1 MTRVSKRGSERV
13 RVTAK
18 ERILLHLLEFANYA
32 DAVEVPSTM
41 TQEGIAQA
49 AWILVPH
56 VTQYARPLIREGLA
70 RERTAHIQGGRRR
83 RKVYDLTEAGRFAAI
98 RLRNALKAETIRL
111 RDTGGVREETLA
123 GILAFTPGVSFLELI
138 RRAVQSGVVDLESL
152 TAKPAEVSVQM
163 LANAPR
169 VEWFVGREEEL
180 GAVTK
185 AEGPRLFV
193 VRGVAGIGKT
203 TLAARACDL
212 LRTKRNLFWHR
223 VRAWDTPK
231 SVLAALGDF
240 LASLGKPGLRAIL
253 MRGDLAQATQVLLED
268 VRGSRSFLVFDDVHD
283 SGPELLPFFRALK
296 DIVAQVPDVHV
307 LCLTRRTVPFYD
319 RRDLI
324 LGGVVKEIELGG
336 LDPAEFAQVLSG
348 QPGRE
353 TLADACRAVGGHPLF
368 LQLVRSAPSPPR
380 PAEIR
385 RDVHQF
391 VEETVYRELGEP
403 ERQIMKV
410 ACLYRVP
417 MPREA
422 FLPEPGLSHN
432 AFLSLVDRA
441 LITPI
446 GEKGFGVHETI
457 QGFFES
463 VVTPMERQRLAA
475 FAMRSLRDR
484 AAEVLADG
492 DAVACIDYLSN
503 ALRVA
508 PSDERVAIEEELGDA
523 HERVGDLPAALVAY
537 KEGLKASGAPETA
550 SRIHRKI
557 ATAFLVRGEMK
568 TAESEIEAASQAI
581 GDLLYHERARID
593 LLRCRLASFKEEWEE
608 AREHGEAALRGFQ
621 LYKDPRGEAE
631 VLLELGAN
639 EFQAPAGDVPAA
651 ERHLQ
656 MASAL
661 CDSLEDDLLRARVH
675 KALAHLYAYRMG
687 DAEKAGLH
695 LAAIDGLPKA
705 LQDPHM
711 YRGFVML
718 KGYYCLE
725 LLGDTTRA
733 EAYFAEAL
741 ALARRIYDSDT
752 IASARYGLGFVAY
765 FRERFEDAQAL
776 FEQTAADFASLGFS
790 GFAVESLSMVAE
802 CCLLEGDFE
811 GFRSVMVSLREP
823 SMARGVEARH
833 VLVNVLDGLDAL
845 LRGDEAAC
853 HSAFT
858 EALRQ
863 TEESAAKEWPLV
875 YAVHTLYGVALAVM
889 DQPEAAAEH
898 SRQADVFLQEH
909 GMKARLDLKPKVE
922 RRLETELKLA
932 VTPRP
937 TS

>member
-1 MTRVSKRGSERV
+1 M

-18 ERILLHLLEFANYA
+18 ERILLHLLEFASYA
-32 DAVEVPSTM
+32 DAVEVPASM

-49 AWILVPH
+49 VWILVPH
-56 VTQYARPLIREGLA
+56 VTQYVRPLIREGLA
-70 RERTAHIQGGRRR
+70 RERTAHVQGGRRR
-83 RKVYDLTEAGRFAAI
+83 RKVYDLTEAGRFAAT
-98 RLRNALKAETIRL
+98 RLRTALKAETVRS
-111 RDTGGVREETLA
+111 RDANGVRDATLA
-123 GILAFTPGVSFLELI
+123 EILGSAPGLSLLEVV
-138 RRAVQSGVVDLESL
+138 RRSVQSGVVDLDSL
-152 TAKPAEVSVQM
+152 AAKPSAVRVSV
-163 LANAPR
+163 LSNAPH

-180 GAVTK
+180 GVVT
-185 AEGPRLFV
+185 EPDGPRLFV

-203 TLAARACDL
+203 TLAARACEL
-212 LRTKRNLFWHR
+212 LRSKRNLFWHR

-240 LASLGKPGLRAIL
+240 LLSLGKPGLRAVL
-253 MRGDLAQATQVLLED
+253 VRGDLAQATDVLRED
-268 VRGSRSFLVFDDVHD
+268 VRGSRSFLVFDDVHEA
-283 SGPELLPFFRALK
+283 GPELLPFFRALK
-296 DIVAQVPDVHV
+296 DLVVQVPDAHV

-319 RRDLI
+319 RRDVL

-348 QPGRE
+348 QPGGE
-353 TLADACRAVGGHPLF
+353 SLADACRAVGGHPLF

-422 FLPEPGLSHN
+422 FLPEPGLSHH

-463 VVTPMERQRLAA
+463 VVTPLERQHLAA
-475 FAMRSLRDR
+475 FALRSLRDR
-484 AAEVLADG
+484 AAEVLAGG
-492 DAVACIDYLSN
+492 DAVACIDCLSN

-537 KEGLKASGAPETA
+537 KEALKAPGAPETA

-568 TAESEIEAASQAI
+568 DAESEIESASQAI
-581 GDLLYHERARID
+581 GDLQYHERARID

-608 AREHGEAALRGFQ
+608 AREHGQAALRVFQ
-621 LYKDPRGEAE
+621 MYKDPRGEAE
-631 VLLELGAN
+631 VLLELGDN
-639 EFQAPAGDVPAA
+639 EIQSLAGDVPAA

-656 MASAL
+656 AALALSASL
-661 CDSLEDDLLRARVH
+661 KDDLLRARAH
-675 KALAHLYAYRMG
+675 KAMAHLYAYRMG
-687 DAEKAGLH
+687 DAEKAGAH

-705 LQDPHM
+705 LHDPHL

-725 LLGDTTRA
+725 LLADPTGA

-741 ALARRIYDSDT
+741 ALARRIYDSDS
-752 IASARYGLGFVAY
+752 IVSARYGLGFVAY

-776 FEQTAADFASLGFS
+776 FEQTAADFASLGLS
-790 GFAVESLSMVAE
+790 GLAVESLSMVAE
-802 CCLLEGDFE
+802 CCLLEGNMD
-811 GFRSVMVSLREP
+811 GFRSVVASLGEP
-823 SMARGVEARH
+823 TMARGVEARYVLVH
-833 VLVNVLDGLDAL
+833 VLYGLDAL
-845 LRGDEAAC
+845 LRHDEAGC
-853 HSAFT
+853 HSAFS
-858 EALRQ
+858 EALGR
-863 TEESAAKEWPLV
+863 TEESAAKEWPLAH
-875 YAVHTLYGVALAVM
+875 AVHTFYGVALAVM
-889 DQPEAAAEH
+889 DQPEAAAQH
-898 SRQADVFLQEH
+898 SREADRFLQKH
-909 GMKARLDLKPKVE
+909 GLKARLDLKPKVE
-922 RRLETELKLA
+922 RRLDAALRRA
-932 VTPRP
+932 VTPQP
-937 TS
+937 T

>member
-1 MTRVSKRGSERV
+1 M

-18 ERILLHLLEFANYA
+18 ERILLHLLEFAGYA
-32 DAVEVPSTM
+32 DAVEVPASM

-49 AWILVPH
+49 VWILVPH
-56 VTQYARPLIREGLA
+56 VTQYVRPLIREGLA
-70 RERTAHIQGGRRR
+70 RERIAHIQGGRRR

-98 RLRNALKAETIRL
+98 RLRNALKAEMVRS
-111 RDTGGVREETLA
+111 RDANGVRDATVAEVLA
-123 GILAFTPGVSFLELI
+123 SAPGISLLEVV
-138 RRAVQSGVVDLESL
+138 RRSVQSGVVDLESL
-152 TAKPAEVSVQM
+152 AVRPAEVSVQM
-163 LANAPR
+163 LSNAPR

-180 GAVTK
+180 GAVTQLD
-185 AEGPRLFV
+185 GPRLFV

-203 TLAARACDL
+203 TLAARACEL

-240 LASLGKPGLRAIL
+240 LVSLGKPGLRSVL
-253 MRGDLAQATQVLLED
+253 MRGDLAQAIQVLRED

-283 SGPELLPFFRALK
+283 AGPELLPFFRALK
-296 DIVAQVPDVHV
+296 DIVVQVPDVHV
-307 LCLTRRTVPFYD
+307 LCMTRRTVPFYD
-319 RRDLI
+319 RRDVI
-324 LGGVVKEIELGG
+324 LGSAVKEIELRG

-348 QPGRE
+348 QPGSE
-353 TLADACRAVGGHPLF
+353 NLADACRAVGGHPLF
-368 LQLVRSAPSPPR
+368 LQLVRSATSPPR

-417 MPREA
+417 MPRAA

-463 VVTPMERQRLAA
+463 VVTPMERQGLAA
-475 FAMRSLRDR
+475 FATRSLRDR
-484 AAEVLADG
+484 AAEVLANG
-492 DAVACIDYLSN
+492 DVVASIDYLSN

-508 PSDERVAIEEELGDA
+508 PPDERVAIEEELGDA
-523 HERVGDLPAALVAY
+523 YERVGDLPAALVAY
-537 KEGLKASGAPETA
+537 KEGLKASGAPDTP

-568 TAESEIEAASQAI
+568 PAESEIEAASQAI
-581 GDLLYHERARID
+581 GDLQYHERARID

-608 AREHGEAALRGFQ
+608 AREHGEAALRVFQ
-621 LYKDPRGEAE
+621 EYDDPRGQAE
-631 VLLELGAN
+631 VLLELGGN
-639 EFQAPAGDVPAA
+639 EFQSPAGDVPAA
-651 ERHLQ
+651 EKHLQ
-656 MASAL
+656 MALAL
-661 CDSLEDDLLRARVH
+661 CDSIGDDLLRGMVH
-675 KALAHLYAYRMG
+675 KAMAHLYAYRIG

-695 LAAIDGLPKA
+695 VAAIDGLPKA

-725 LLGDTTRA
+725 LLADTTRA

-741 ALARRIYDSDT
+741 ALGRKIYDPDT
-752 IASARYGLGFVAY
+752 MVAARYGLGFVAY
-765 FRERFEDAQAL
+765 FRERFEDAHAL
-776 FEQTAADFASLGFS
+776 FEQSATDFASLGHA
-790 GFAVESLSMVAE
+790 GLAVESLSMVAE

-811 GFRSVMVSLREP
+811 GFRSVTASLREP
-823 SMARGVEARH
+823 GMARGVEARFA
-833 VLVNVLDGLDAL
+833 LVHVLDGVDAL
-845 LRGDEAAC
+845 LRHDEAAC
-853 HSAFT
+853 HSAFA

-863 TEESAAKEWPLV
+863 TEAPATKEWPLV
-875 YAVHTLYGVALAVM
+875 HAVHTLYGVALAVM
-889 DQPEAAAEH
+889 GQTEAAAKH
-898 SRQADVFLQEH
+898 SRQADLFLREH
-909 GMKARLDLKPKVE
+909 GMKARLELKPKVE
-922 RRLETELKLA
+922 RRLETELRLA
-932 VTPRP
+932 VASQS